1 MLTGPA
7 AAALAIS
14 ARSRRTSETHCPI
27 FHEVVRFFDTP
38 PTTALNLRA
47 LTGPTALACSSCHAP
62 AGSACVTPAGRRIN
76 GVHASRRRTPRV
88 IDTPR
93 RAPQEI
99 PC

>member
-1 MLTGPA
+1 MTGPA

-62 AGSACVTPAGRRIN
+62 AGSPCTTAAGRRIN
-76 GVHASRRRTPRV
+76 GVHGSRRRTPRV
-88 IDTPR
+88 IDVPR
-93 RAPQEI
+93 TAVPA
-99 PC
+99 